1 MKDYNIK
8 LSVRNNKLLNLMK
21 MFGIKNAAELS
32 RCIGGYHQSHI
43 GNAINLKCPAY
54 GSNGNKTKLTELLCD
69 YFNVLPED
77 LFPFENL
84 YSKLNKNTVEIELDF
99 EEMLKIAPNDS
110 TLISPP
116 TYEESALPI
125 YEAIDNALLNLT
137 SMSAGIIKHRF
148 GLDGYE
154 QKTLAEVGAIYNL
167 STTRIRQ
174 IEHNALKKLRRPQ
187 ISNSLPD
194 LI

>member
-21 MFGIKNAAELS
+21 MFDIKNASELS
-32 RCIGGYHQSHI
+32 RRIGGYHQSHI
-43 GNAINLKCPAY
+43 GNAINLKCSAY
-54 GSNGNKTKLTELLCD
+54 SSNGNKTRLTELLCD

-99 EEMLKIAPNDS
+99 EEMIKIAPNDR
-110 TLISPP
+110 TLIAPP
-116 TYEESALPI
+116 TYEESTLPV
-125 YEAIDNALLNLT
+125 YEAIDNALLKLT
-137 SMSAGIIKHRF
+137 PQSSEVIKHRF
-148 GLDGYE
+148 GLDGYSK
-154 QKTLAEVGAIYNL
+154 KTLSEVAAIYNI
-167 STTRIRQ
+167 SNERIRQ
-174 IEHNALKKLRRPQ
+174 IEVKALRRLKHPK
-187 ISNSLPD
+187 ISDSLPD